1 MIIIESMTSQDKL
14 FRIDENGYL
23 PQVTQIES
31 PNYDLRT
38 PKQTISLIVIHCI
51 SLPAGHFGGDF
62 IRELFCN
69 QIDHARHTDFDSL
82 RGMRVSSHLLIRR
95 TGQIQ
100 QFVPFHQRAWHAGQ
114 SSFDGRN
121 NCNDFSLGIELEG
134 TDTGQFNDIQYARL
148 GETCRCLAEAYAIP
162 VKNIVGHSDIA
173 PGRKTDPGVGFDWAR
188 LHRLMA
194 G

>member
-1 MIIIESMTSQDKL
+1 MTKWTSLL
-14 FRIDENGYL
+14 FTASVCPLAIL
-23 PQVTQIES
+23 AV
-31 PNYDLRT
+31 
-38 PKQTISLIVIHCI
+38 ISSGRFFAIRLIM
-51 SLPAGHFGGDF
+51 P
-62 IRELFCN
+62 
-69 QIDHARHTDFDSL
+69 RHTDFDSL

-134 TDTGQFNDIQYARL
+134 TDTGQFNEIQYARL
-148 GETCRCLAEAYAIP
+148 GETCRCLADAYAIP

>member
-1 MIIIESMTSQDKL
+1 MEIIDGRLDVAEQHLSENC
-14 FRIDENGYL
+14 DERPND
-23 PQVTQIES
+23 QV
-31 PNYDLRT
+31 D
-38 PKQTISLIVIHCI
+38 LIVIHCI

-62 IRELFCN
+62 IRALFCN
-69 QIDHARHTDFDSL
+69 QIDHASHTDFDSL

-134 TDTGQFNDIQYARL
+134 TDTGQFNDIQYVRL
-148 GETCRCLAEAYAIP
+148 GETCRCLADAYAIP
-162 VKNIVGHSDIA
+162 VNNIVGHSDIA